1 MNQIKTKSW
10 DSDDESEPIET
21 SPKKETSKKQTSK
34 KQTSPNKDISKKQT
48 SPKKETSTKK
58 ETSPNK
64 DSNTQYDKRRELL
77 RVDTDPRTVGFTY
90 GPKHAN
96 VRDIA
101 MELNEK
107 YGETVFIQYMNPP
120 NFEFGFW
127 KVLSNSTEACKEVEE
142 WLRKKESDCQ
152 KEIILGNYRQHI
164 HPPRK
169 NR

>member
-1 MNQIKTKSW
+1 M
-10 DSDDESEPIET
+10 
-21 SPKKETSKKQTSK
+21 
-34 KQTSPNKDISKKQT
+34 
-48 SPKKETSTKK
+48 
-58 ETSPNK
+58 
-64 DSNTQYDKRRELL
+64 

-142 WLRKKESDCQ
+142 WLRKKESECQ

>member
-10 DSDDESEPIET
+10 DSDDESGPIET
-21 SPKKETSKKQTSK
+21 SPKKQISKKQTSK
-34 KQTSPNKDISKKQT
+34 KETSPKKQT
-48 SPKKETSTKK
+48 SPKKEISKKQISKKQTST
-58 ETSPNK
+58 NK
-64 DSNTQYDKRRELL
+64 DSDTQYDKRRELL

-142 WLRKKESDCQ
+142 WLRKKESECQ